1 MKKLFLLLPIV
12 FCTNCKENKE
22 VIINDASKDTLV
34 VIQSESETPATL
46 VFNVSGTIDDTC
58 KIMGVSIDKNNLNK
72 DIFVD
77 AYSKKMLLD
86 YKAFKV
92 KKGNVIIKYRY

>member
-1 MKKLFLLLPIV
+1 
-12 FCTNCKENKE
+12 
-22 VIINDASKDTLV
+22 
-34 VIQSESETPATL
+34 
-46 VFNVSGTIDDTC
+46 
-58 KIMGVSIDKNNLNK
+58 MGVSIDKNNLNK

-92 KKGNVIIKYRY
+92 KRVMLLLNIDTKIYFNG